1 VSGIADA
8 IGPGLSIFDR
18 LTVRGFQEGCIM
30 TVLLMIVAILG
41 TGSGQPNN
49 PTVGG
54 VLNVTEI
61 GTFDDLAK
69 CKAAIASAYVERKTA
84 APGPSGSVAN
94 IEYQFVC
101 IERGQ
106 GED

>member
-1 VSGIADA
+1 
-8 IGPGLSIFDR
+8 
-18 LTVRGFQEGCIM
+18 M

-41 TGSGQPNN
+41 TGSGQSNN
-49 PTVGG
+49 PSLGSA
-54 VLNVTEI
+54 LNVTEI

-69 CKAAIASAYVERKTA
+69 CKAAIASAYVERKTM
-84 APGPSGSVAN
+84 APASAGPVAN

-101 IERGQ
+101 IERS

>member
-1 VSGIADA
+1 MI
-8 IGPGLSIFDR
+8 
-18 LTVRGFQEGCIM
+18 
-30 TVLLMIVAILG
+30 VLLMIVAILG
-41 TGSGQPNN
+41 PAGQPN
-49 PTVGG
+49 PTVGNA
-54 VLNVTEI
+54 LNVTEI

-84 APGPSGSVAN
+84 APGPPGPVTN
-94 IEYQFVC
+94 VEYQFVC